1 MIAAGPESDGR
12 NGDRLPMSAL
22 LALAMTGFTA
32 ILTETLPA
40 GLLPQMARG
49 SGSAK
54 RQPGRW

>member
-1 MIAAGPESDGR
+1 MSVSKSEADGK

-40 GLLPQMARG
+40 GLLPQMATG
-49 SGSAK
+49 LVPANSLPS
-54 RQPGRW
+54 